1 MIFENISIQLYLDGS
16 WTSITNDV
24 VSSNG
29 IQLTPRI
36 DGTFLVGTFDAW
48 LTREYIA
55 PYTPLKITINGYV
68 FYLVCSSTSSKYL
81 FEENK
86 YYHTFDI
93 FEATALLSNFIVG
106 SKSFSVTGTN
116 KSDNA
121 KINIL
126 IELMQNKY
134 GLTITNHIVGLGD
147 EREFIFGA
155 GTTFYDAL
163 SEILADYDLIP
174 IVTEITSATEFKID
188 VLNKND
194 YNGIDYLNN
203 EITSVVNKQSMD
215 NYCKYLETE
224 ASNVVDRT
232 TNTTWKD
239 LTVRAEDILIDSDK
253 AVLLLPSKVEEIT
266 SIKTDGGLWGFNVDL
281 DPIIY
286 ANKAALIPNY
296 TDGVASIGTINKR
309 FDLIF
314 YYFANFSLS
323 PEDDEESTAR
333 IIQEAKEETSLYKLL
348 HKLFYDADG
357 VNYTYS
363 QLCSKLDS
371 ITWTAEI
378 INDNET
384 LFYRI
389 SSSYTYLNANSP
401 YSATLDIPVNDIE
414 KGYGLLEKAKWDTL
428 DVTEK
433 PKYMYYESGTN
444 VIKGL
449 YDFYKDDFW
458 GQITGGTVTPW
469 YTHVKNVEFN
479 ETLPSDNSTG
489 YAQKGLPATYNPMNA
504 VFSVTATP
512 IVDPMIINQKS
523 INPLNESVWKP
534 YARSYNQKASTI
546 EFDKLEERIQISN
559 NSLGDVE
566 LEIEMT
572 NPSFIPNLIDTVA
585 YKMTYKNV
593 EYYVMA
599 FVINIKLDMVTIN
612 YSLSRTY
619 SKKAEVIGVDT
630 QFEATPNPL
639 KNIIT
644 RPIYING
651 NLGLNLNLDEFNY
664 LHFTFKDANGQTI
677 ANLLKRYSVL
687 HNGNTKLLYCE
698 MIDQYTFDYSM
709 VYRRNDGT
717 KNIYYRNPVPYVDS
731 NNEAYSVTI
740 SLVKAI
746 TDDVE
751 SFSKKLPEILGNT
764 SIVHYYL
771 TMNTILYKDARE
783 HLTFTIKLN

>member
-1 MIFENISIQLYLDGS
+1 MIFENISIELYLDGS
-16 WTSITNDV
+16 WTGITNDV

-68 FYLVCSSTSSKYL
+68 FYLVCSSTSNKYL

-93 FEATALLSNFIVG
+93 FEATAILSNFIVG
-106 SKSFSVTGTN
+106 SKAFSVTGTN
-116 KSDNA
+116 KSDIA

-126 IELMQNKY
+126 IQLMQNKY
-134 GLTITNHIVGLGD
+134 GLTITNTIVGLNN
-147 EREFIFGA
+147 EREFSFGA

-163 SEILADYDLIP
+163 SEILVDYDLIP
-174 IVTEITSATEFKID
+174 IVTQITDSTTFTID

-194 YNGIDYLNN
+194 DTKIDYLNN

-239 LTVRAEDILIDSDK
+239 LTVRAEDILIDADK
-253 AVLLLPSKVEEIT
+253 AALLLPSKVEKIHNMKTYANNWGFKVDLYEYATHSRFIKGMGFTTADDDPADAGVRGYIKNNKWNNIFDYFADYSSDDDPEAIQDAKELTALYLNLHQLFYYMDGIDYEYDAFLNKLSEFQWLVEIQEESVNNVETWFYRVTASYLASSNAYYHPPLDIT
-266 SIKTDGGLWGFNVDL
+266 S
-281 DPIIY
+281 
-286 ANKAALIPNY
+286 
-296 TDGVASIGTINKR
+296 
-309 FDLIF
+309 
-314 YYFANFSLS
+314 SL
-323 PEDDEESTAR
+323 
-333 IIQEAKEETSLYKLL
+333 K
-348 HKLFYDADG
+348 
-357 VNYTYS
+357 
-363 QLCSKLDS
+363 
-371 ITWTAEI
+371 
-378 INDNET
+378 
-384 LFYRI
+384 
-389 SSSYTYLNANSP
+389 
-401 YSATLDIPVNDIE
+401 
-414 KGYGLLEKAKWDTL
+414 EKAEWDTL

-449 YDFYKDDFW
+449 YEFYKDDFW

-469 YTHVKNVEFN
+469 YSHLEGDEFN
-479 ETLPSDNSTG
+479 TSYAGSTG
-489 YAQKGLPATYNPMNA
+489 YAQKTIAGTYNPMNA
-504 VFSVTATP
+504 VFNVTATP
-512 IVDPMIINQKS
+512 IIDPMIINQKS
-523 INPLNESVWKP
+523 IEPLNESAWKP

-546 EFDKLEERIQISN
+546 EFDKLEERMQISN
-559 NSLGDVE
+559 DSLGDVE

-572 NPSFIPNLIDTVA
+572 NPSFIPKLINTIA

-687 HNGNTKLLYCE
+687 QRGNTKLLYCE

-717 KNIYYRNPVPYVDS
+717 KNIYYRNPVPYVDI

-740 SLVKAI
+740 SLVKTI